1 MGIGRLLKEGGR
13 FFIPHHQR
21 DYSWTE
27 DELDQLFKDIA
38 DAQTSDQSEY
48 FIGLMVF
55 MPEGEREFTIL
66 DGQQRLATTI
76 IILAAIRSWLRARD
90 FIADAEQIQND
101 YIALR
106 EIGRQDL
113 EPSLVLNESNND
125 VFMRHVI
132 RESAI
137 EDIEQELASL
147 SRYDPN
153 RRLLEAA
160 LFCRTRVKE
169 IGLEAEDTSQ
179 GAEHLFRL
187 VRYIRDNV
195 KVVRLNVPNE
205 ANAYT
210 VFETLND
217 RGLDLSVL
225 DLVKNHLFGRAGS
238 QMALRDMQRRW
249 TQMASS
255 LTNVRADDFIK
266 AWWTSRH
273 GRVQNPQLFARF
285 KERVSSRG
293 KAEEVSRDLL
303 PTSEKYAALEVAD
316 DPLWSQFSVK
326 SRERVRNLKL
336 LGSQQVHSVL
346 LSALEKFSDKEVE
359 RLLHL
364 EAARIGG

>member
-27 DELDQLFKDIA
+27 DELDQFFKDIA

-90 FIADAEQIQND
+90 FIADAEQIQDD
-101 YIALR
+101 YIALG

-285 KERVSSRG
+285 KERVSS
-293 KAEEVSRDLL
+293 S
-303 PTSEKYAALEVAD
+303 
-316 DPLWSQFSVK
+316 
-326 SRERVRNLKL
+326 
-336 LGSQQVHSVL
+336 GSSGMV
-346 LSALEKFSDKEVE
+346 
-359 RLLHL
+359 
-364 EAARIGG
+364 